1 LVWVWSGFI
10 PTQFDEKQQV
20 WVGRSGFIPTQ
31 FDEKQQVWFG
41 RSGFIPTGF
50 YEKQR
55 VGRSGFIPTI
65 AIRDKIFIPYSSGL
79 PCEGISTSSNY
90 FRNVELYD

>member
-1 LVWVWSGFI
+1 MYPVRINPDLRKTAGWFG
-10 PTQFDEKQQV
+10 
-20 WVGRSGFIPTQ
+20 
-31 FDEKQQVWFG
+31 FG